1 MSAFK
6 TQLIADKYYSICFI
20 GHEIFTKGKNSKD
33 FNFTS
38 SYHILGARLLGL
50 SYPDYLTY
58 CQSTGARLRGRNGYT
73 YPVWESSSAAQMV
86 VKELEKQWKIL
97 TDNIEF

>member
-1 MSAFK
+1 MAAFK
-6 TQLIADKYYSICFI
+6 TQLIADKYYSICFV
-20 GHEIFTKGKNSKD
+20 GQDIFTDKSS

-38 SYHILGARLLGL
+38 SYHVLGARLLGL

-73 YPVWESSSAAQMV
+73 YPVWESNAAAQSVM
-86 VKELEKQWKIL
+86 KKLEKQWSLL
-97 TDNIEF
+97 TKEIKF